1 MISSDFRTIARKNLD
16 GKWSKSVWM
25 LLAYLLVFF
34 LIYFIQAIFPAP
46 FNFLLSIVILII
58 EIPLGFGLVMSFVKL
73 YNSEEVYA
81 FDFWNF
87 GFKYFSKSWGITGYI
102 FLKLLV
108 PFILL
113 VISYVLMSFGV
124 IGGSISIILYS
135 SSSGFIFLTFI
146 GAILAI
152 ISAIWG
158 ATKSFYYLLS
168 YIIAAENENL
178 SAKEVVEES
187 KRLMTGKRAKLFIL
201 QLSFIGWAILCV
213 LTFGIGYL
221 WLLPY
226 IQFANIAFYKSLKDD
241 AFEAEVVSED
251 DNPIK

>member
-1 MISSDFRTIARKNLD
+1 MVSSDFRTIALKNLD

-25 LLAYLLVFF
+25 LLAYLLIFF
-34 LIYFIQAIFPAP
+34 ILYFIQYLFPKP
-46 FNFLLSIVILII
+46 FNFLLSIAILII
-58 EIPLGFGLVMSFVKL
+58 EVPLGFGLVMSFVKL
-73 YNSEEVYA
+73 YNSEEVHS

-87 GFKYFSKSWGITGYI
+87 GFKNFSKSWGITGYI

-113 VISYVLMSFGV
+113 VFSYFLMSFGIV
-124 IGGSISIILYS
+124 GGSISLIMYS
-135 SSSGFIFLTFI
+135 SSSGFIFLAFI
-146 GAILAI
+146 GVILAI
-152 ISAIWG
+152 VSAIWG
-158 ATKSFYYLLS
+158 TTKSYYYLLS
-168 YIIAAENENL
+168 YIIAAENVNL
-178 SAKEVVEES
+178 SSKEVVEES

-201 QLSFIGWAILCV
+201 QLSFIGWAFLCV